1 MSKIPLYKVENYLL
15 TKGGYVYIL
24 KIIWGLYDKAL
35 NHKEV
40 IW

>member
-1 MSKIPLYKVENYLL
+1 MSKIPLCKVENYLL

-24 KIIWGLYDKAL
+24 KTIRGLYGKVL
-35 NHKEV
+35 NHKGV